1 MISSE
6 LIALVKCLKEL
17 KVGTLEDIK
26 HRISFQKKI
35 YLLQACGVKLG
46 YVFRWDQYG
55 PYSRDLARN
64 AGIYLESE
72 EEIDSI
78 IDDYQLEDFVKEGLE
93 KTKKLISPPSSKLEC
108 ITEVDFVELLSS
120 LHFMAIKI
128 KHYKEL
134 PTGAQEIEEIN
145 KRLLISK
152 PHLKMYNELLSEVWE
167 HLLLFFPFSKQYSQK
182 DIAVTV

>member
-1 MISSE
+1 
-6 LIALVKCLKEL
+6 
-17 KVGTLEDIK
+17 
-26 HRISFQKKI
+26 
-35 YLLQACGVKLG
+35 
-46 YVFRWDQYG
+46 
-55 PYSRDLARN
+55 
-64 AGIYLESE
+64 
-72 EEIDSI
+72 
-78 IDDYQLEDFVKEGLE
+78 
-93 KTKKLISPPSSKLEC
+93 
-108 ITEVDFVELLSS
+108 
-120 LHFMAIKI
+120 MAIKI